1 MVRSFEFVWNYG
13 CFSNNAQ
20 PSHTLAQTRHNRGHG
35 RLHPPRL
42 ADVPGRL
49 HFASLRNRSFSAK
62 SPSRKRRLDKS
73 LLKSHKLC
81 KPRSLQLA
89 YLAAQADSLCF
100 YSLPAKIQQT
110 HFSEEE
116 RFYIHQAYHQNVFL
130 HTPDQTLYRLEKERQ
145 TFRSLSSRT
154 SQSTFPTSQTSTL
167 YFDSDGSSDSDED
180 SSENM
185 DDSLYDSFRWLDED
199 ADLDLTLDGYQG
211 PIAGATAK
219 APPRR
224 RPSFRRTMSFNTVQL
239 GRKPPLAI
247 THRRIPSL
255 SRLSHTSS
263 PLAKTTSRTSISR
276 PPSRQPS
283 TRYVPRSSISTIDPS
298 AQYYQDPEARL
309 KLRVFLASPQKFD
322 EAIEY
327 GFPALDKENQPP
339 KQSPVE
345 EKSKP
350 LEFTGTF
357 LDDDDVSISEDN
369 DNEDQPTH
377 SRLSN
382 ELRENSPKSAA
393 LCNGQW
399 QPWTPSQS
407 GPRLVSGNREMT
419 LKMTLTRP
427 DLRTESSTP
436 SSVESPQ
443 KETSGDSGP
452 GVSESEVD
460 DEGAMKKMWRRLW
473 KPKS

>member
-1 MVRSFEFVWNYG
+1 M
-13 CFSNNAQ
+13 
-20 PSHTLAQTRHNRGHG
+20 
-35 RLHPPRL
+35 
-42 ADVPGRL
+42 ADVPGR
-49 HFASLRNRSFSAK
+49 LRNRSFSAN

-89 YLAAQADSLCF
+89 YLAAQADSQCF

-116 RFYIHQAYHQNVFL
+116 RFYIHQAYRQKAFF
-130 HTPDQTLYRLEKERQ
+130 HTPDQTFYRREKERQ
-145 TFRSLSSRT
+145 AFRSLTRRP

-167 YFDSDGSSDSDED
+167 YFDSDGSDSDED
-180 SSENM
+180 PSDNM

-211 PIAGATAK
+211 PLTGATAK
-219 APPRR
+219 APSRR
-224 RPSFRRTMSFNTVQL
+224 RPSFRRTMSFNTVQPS
-239 GRKPPLAI
+239 RKPPLAI

-263 PLAKTTSRTSISR
+263 PLAKTTSRTSTPR

-283 TRYVPRSSISTIDPS
+283 THYVPRSSISSIDPS

-339 KQSPVE
+339 KQSTVE
-345 EKSKP
+345 EKWKP
-350 LEFTGTF
+350 PEFTGTF

-369 DNEDQPTH
+369 NDEDWPTP
-377 SRLSN
+377 SRLSD

-399 QPWTPSQS
+399 QPWTTSQTA
-407 GPRLVSGNREMT
+407 PRLVSGNREMT

-427 DLRTESSTP
+427 DLRTESSPP

-452 GVSESEVD
+452 GFSESEVD
-460 DEGAMKKMWRRLW
+460 DQGAMKKMWRRLW
-473 KPKS
+473 KQKS